1 MAFDAGMLRAVAFEL
16 NLLLGEENGTGGSK
30 VEKIYMPDRD
40 EIHLMM
46 RVQGTTHRL
55 VVSASPS
62 CARALVSTQVKEN
75 PANPPMLCMLLRK
88 RLTGA
93 RISAVRQKGFERVL
107 EIEFD
112 TKDEMGFSGKKC
124 LIAEIMGKHSNIIF
138 CDYDYKILGAVRTV
152 DLTSTLSRRIIAGMK
167 YELPPAQDKLDPTE
181 VLKDEFCARVNS
193 FEPSSLAEKVI
204 VSSFFGISPLVAREM
219 VFRASGDISA
229 SVGTVDVEKLYGEF
243 AKYFDALKT
252 SVYSPALLFLKGKD
266 TAFEYTIYPI
276 TQYESSAVSVP
287 CESVSQLVD
296 EYFSRRD
303 RSDRIKQ
310 RSQDISR
317 VLTNAQNRLI
327 RKIEAQKNEL
337 IQTGD
342 MEKCRLYGDLI
353 TQEMY
358 RIKKGDPFV
367 IATDYSKE
375 EWEEVRV
382 ELDTKLTPSQNAQ
395 SYYKKYN
402 RKKSAVVNL
411 ETQIEISEKELLYID
426 TVFDALSRAVSE
438 KDLSEIREE
447 LSEWGYIKKSG
458 GKLRLSEKKQAPKPM
473 SLRSP
478 SGYEVLVGKNNL
490 QNDYITTKMSEKND
504 WWFHVKNYAG
514 SHVLMKVGRDED
526 PPAEDFTFAC
536 EVAAQNS
543 SANGENVAV
552 DYTQIKYIKKPAA
565 SKPGFVTY
573 TTYWTA
579 FVTPKKKT
587 P

>member
-16 NLLLGEENGTGGSK
+16 DSVLGEKNGIGGSK

-40 EIHLMM
+40 EIHFMV

-62 CARALVSTQVKEN
+62 CARALISSEGKEN
-75 PANPPMLCMLLRK
+75 PATPPMLCMLLRK
-88 RLTGA
+88 KLMGA
-93 RISAVRQKGFERVL
+93 RVCAIRQKGFERVL

-112 TKDEMGFSGKKC
+112 TKDEMGFSSKKYI
-124 LIAEIMGKHSNIIF
+124 IAEIMGKHSNIIF
-138 CDYDYKILGAVRTV
+138 CDFDYKILGAVRTV

-167 YELPPAQDKLDPTE
+167 YELPPSQDKLDPTNATKE
-181 VLKDEFCARVNS
+181 EFFS
-193 FEPSSLAEKVI
+193 KISLFEPSALCEKVI
-204 VSSFFGISPLVAREM
+204 ISSFFGIAPLIAREIAFM
-219 VFRASGDISA
+219 ASGDVSA
-229 SVGTVDVEKLYGEF
+229 SVGAVDGERLYAEF
-243 AKYFDALKT
+243 KKYTDSLERNE
-252 SVYSPALLFLKGKD
+252 YSPALLFLENKD

-276 TQYESSAVSVP
+276 TQYQNSARSVL
-287 CESVSQLVD
+287 CESVSHLID

-303 RSDRIKQ
+303 KNDRIKQ

-337 IQTGD
+337 VQTGD

-358 RIKKGDPFV
+358 RIKKGDEYV
-367 IATDYSKE
+367 VATDYSKE
-375 EWEEVRV
+375 EWEEVKV
-382 ELDTKLTPSQNAQ
+382 ALDTKLTPSQNAQ

-402 RKKSAVVNL
+402 RKKSAVVKL
-411 ETQIEISEKELLYID
+411 REQIEISEKELSYID

-447 LSEWGYIKKSG
+447 LSEWGYIKKRG
-458 GKLRLSEKKQAPKPM
+458 EKLKSSLKKQAPKPM
-473 SLRSP
+473 SLTSP

-514 SHVLMKVGRDED
+514 SHVLMKVGKDED

-536 EVAAQNS
+536 EVAALNS